1 MAIDVWRTA
10 ERSELSATWHIGS
23 QRRRVAVLT
32 VLAIAASLVSVLLV
46 LALQIVSAVMLAI
59 WLLVIGIAWRPR
71 IGLYV
76 AFGLILMFEAGS
88 ADRMMVPGEYL
99 HSGLANTLGLP
110 GVIFNPLEL
119 LLVLSFGI
127 WLAQGIAQRRLDYR
141 AGRLGWPMLLFFLAL
156 VFGLVRGAAGG
167 GDLNIAFWE
176 ARALFYIIICYV
188 LAANTIR
195 TRRQVAILTTIGLLA
210 MAFWAAEGAYRQ
222 LFLIDVGLLGE
233 TKEFY
238 YSHEVVVF
246 LGALLLLVL
255 AQHVFGAPLWQRL
268 FGLAIVPVGVFTLLA
283 TERRAGQIATMI
295 AFLAFALVFLAV
307 HRKAFFTIA
316 LPLLIGGAIYLPL
329 FWNNTSMV
337 GQPARA
343 IRSLYQPD
351 ERDAASNLYRLL
363 EKINVRATIKSDP
376 LRGVGFG
383 REFLFVVSLPDL
395 SWWPFWHYMPHHN
408 ILWVWLKTGAFGFII
423 FWTLMGTAIAQA
435 AYFARVLRQR
445 EARVFALLALAGI
458 ISSLVFCWVDLGLVM
473 NRVTVFLGTIL
484 GTLAVLDQIE

>member
-1 MAIDVWRTA
+1 
-10 ERSELSATWHIGS
+10 
-23 QRRRVAVLT
+23 
-32 VLAIAASLVSVLLV
+32 
-46 LALQIVSAVMLAI
+46 
-59 WLLVIGIAWRPR
+59 
-71 IGLYV
+71 
-76 AFGLILMFEAGS
+76 
-88 ADRMMVPGEYL
+88 
-99 HSGLANTLGLP
+99 
-110 GVIFNPLEL
+110 
-119 LLVLSFGI
+119 
-127 WLAQGIAQRRLDYR
+127 
-141 AGRLGWPMLLFFLAL
+141 
-156 VFGLVRGAAGG
+156 
-167 GDLNIAFWE
+167 
-176 ARALFYIIICYV
+176 
-188 LAANTIR
+188 
-195 TRRQVAILTTIGLLA
+195 
-210 MAFWAAEGAYRQ
+210 
-222 LFLIDVGLLGE
+222 
-233 TKEFY
+233 
-238 YSHEVVVF
+238 
-246 LGALLLLVL
+246 
-255 AQHVFGAPLWQRL
+255 
-268 FGLAIVPVGVFTLLA
+268 AIVPVGVFTLLA

-307 HRKAFFTIA
+307 HRKAFFLIA